1 MAGKRDEVTIAE
13 VAEALDISKT
23 TVSRA
28 ISGKG
33 RVSEATRAR
42 VFDYIGKGR
51 QDAAAPLRTAQQG
64 PTNNL
69 ALVIPKHFMRL
80 DLPFLRKCMGGV
92 WNMAA
97 QRGYDLL
104 LCYAGETD
112 VGQLERQLESY
123 KVDGVIL
130 SRTMLHDECVQTL
143 QRHNVPFVAIGRV
156 DDDKVPQVDNDQV
169 GASAEMTRLLL
180 QLGMRR
186 IAYMGGCTDYTVNAD
201 RLRGYLRGFSD
212 CGVQVDQKLIWTGI
226 ETSEQ
231 RIDALEGALE
241 QKPECLLCADDSMA
255 VAVLQEL
262 RARHIKVPE
271 QVKLASFYDS
281 ELLTSSNPQISA
293 AQFDGERLG
302 ATACRMLLVRNFF
315 SNNGIFNTM
324 MANAGVTDFL
334 HNIGLL
340 DKGLSYIPFLT
351 QPGWAMFT
359 IIMINIWIGVP
370 YQMLIATGVLMNI
383 PADMIEAARIDGANP
398 VQMFFRIKLPYLLSV
413 QGPSLVTDFVKNVN
427 NFNVIY
433 LLTQDVFVTQNQALA
448 QSNAK
453 EIDLL
458 VTWLFRLTQDYYN
471 YKMAAVLGIM
481 VFIVCAVFTIVCFHF
496 INKKEA
502 TFS

>member
-13 VAEALDISKT
+13 VAEALNISKT

-64 PTNNL
+64 PINNL

-112 VGQLERQLESY
+112 VGQLERQLESH

-255 VAVLQEL
+255 AVVLQEL

-281 ELLTSSNPQISA
+281 ELLISSTPQISA

-302 ATACRMLLVRNFF
+302 ATACRMLLD
-315 SNNGIFNTM
+315 IL
-324 MANAGVTDFL
+324 AG
-334 HNIGLL
+334 
-340 DKGLSYIPFLT
+340 K
-351 QPGWAMFT
+351 Q
-359 IIMINIWIGVP
+359 
-370 YQMLIATGVLMNI
+370 IAL
-383 PADMIEAARIDGANP
+383 R
-398 VQMFFRIKLPYLLSV
+398 QV
-413 QGPSLVTDFVKNVN
+413 QGYQ
-427 NFNVIY
+427 VI
-433 LLTQDVFVTQNQALA
+433 LREST
-448 QSNAK
+448 K
-453 EIDLL
+453 
-458 VTWLFRLTQDYYN
+458 
-471 YKMAAVLGIM
+471 
-481 VFIVCAVFTIVCFHF
+481 
-496 INKKEA
+496 
-502 TFS
+502 

>member
-13 VAEALDISKT
+13 VAEALNISKT

-42 VFDYIGKGR
+42 VLDYIGKGR

-92 WNMAA
+92 WNMAV

-112 VGQLERQLESY
+112 VGQLERQLESH

-169 GASAEMTRLLL
+169 GATAEMTRLLL

-186 IAYMGGCTDYTVNAD
+186 IAYMGGCTNYTVNED
-201 RLRGYLRGFSD
+201 RLRGY
-212 CGVQVDQKLIWTGI
+212 
-226 ETSEQ
+226 
-231 RIDALEGALE
+231 
-241 QKPECLLCADDSMA
+241 
-255 VAVLQEL
+255 L

-281 ELLTSSNPQISA
+281 ELLTSSTPQISA

-302 ATACRMLLVRNFF
+302 ATACRMLLD
-315 SNNGIFNTM
+315 IL
-324 MANAGVTDFL
+324 AGKQIAL
-334 HNIGLL
+334 RQMQG
-340 DKGLSYIPFLT
+340 
-351 QPGWAMFT
+351 
-359 IIMINIWIGVP
+359 
-370 YQMLIATGVLMNI
+370 YQ
-383 PADMIEAARIDGANP
+383 
-398 VQMFFRIKLPYLLSV
+398 
-413 QGPSLVTDFVKNVN
+413 
-427 NFNVIY
+427 VI
-433 LLTQDVFVTQNQALA
+433 LREST
-448 QSNAK
+448 K
-453 EIDLL
+453 
-458 VTWLFRLTQDYYN
+458 
-471 YKMAAVLGIM
+471 
-481 VFIVCAVFTIVCFHF
+481 
-496 INKKEA
+496 
-502 TFS
+502 

>member
-13 VAEALDISKT
+13 VAEALNISKT

-112 VGQLERQLESY
+112 VGQLERQLESH

-156 DDDKVPQVDNDQV
+156 DDDKVPQVDN
-169 GASAEMTRLLL
+169 
-180 QLGMRR
+180 
-186 IAYMGGCTDYTVNAD
+186 GCTNYTVNED

-212 CGVQVDQKLIWTGI
+212 YGVQVDQKLIWTGI

-255 VAVLQEL
+255 AAVLQEL

-281 ELLTSSNPQISA
+281 ELLTSSTPQISA

-302 ATACRMLLVRNFF
+302 ATACRMLLD
-315 SNNGIFNTM
+315 IL
-324 MANAGVTDFL
+324 AGKQIAL
-334 HNIGLL
+334 RQMQG
-340 DKGLSYIPFLT
+340 
-351 QPGWAMFT
+351 
-359 IIMINIWIGVP
+359 
-370 YQMLIATGVLMNI
+370 YQ
-383 PADMIEAARIDGANP
+383 
-398 VQMFFRIKLPYLLSV
+398 
-413 QGPSLVTDFVKNVN
+413 
-427 NFNVIY
+427 VI
-433 LLTQDVFVTQNQALA
+433 LREST
-448 QSNAK
+448 K
-453 EIDLL
+453 
-458 VTWLFRLTQDYYN
+458 
-471 YKMAAVLGIM
+471 
-481 VFIVCAVFTIVCFHF
+481 
-496 INKKEA
+496 
-502 TFS
+502 

>member
-13 VAEALDISKT
+13 VAEALNISKT

-42 VFDYIGKGR
+42 VLDYIGKGR

-112 VGQLERQLESY
+112 VGQLERQLESH

-169 GASAEMTRLLL
+169 GATAEMTRLLL

-186 IAYMGGCTDYTVNAD
+186 IAYMGAAAPTIPSTRTGCAAT
-201 RLRGYLRGFSD
+201 
-212 CGVQVDQKLIWTGI
+212 
-226 ETSEQ
+226 
-231 RIDALEGALE
+231 
-241 QKPECLLCADDSMA
+241 CADFPT
-255 VAVLQEL
+255 V
-262 RARHIKVPE
+262 
-271 QVKLASFYDS
+271 
-281 ELLTSSNPQISA
+281 
-293 AQFDGERLG
+293 G
-302 ATACRMLLVRNFF
+302 CRWTRN
-315 SNNGIFNTM
+315 
-324 MANAGVTDFL
+324 
-334 HNIGLL
+334 
-340 DKGLSYIPFLT
+340 
-351 QPGWAMFT
+351 
-359 IIMINIWIGVP
+359 
-370 YQMLIATGVLMNI
+370 
-383 PADMIEAARIDGANP
+383 
-398 VQMFFRIKLPYLLSV
+398 
-413 QGPSLVTDFVKNVN
+413 
-427 NFNVIY
+427 
-433 LLTQDVFVTQNQALA
+433 
-448 QSNAK
+448 
-453 EIDLL
+453 
-458 VTWLFRLTQDYYN
+458 
-471 YKMAAVLGIM
+471 
-481 VFIVCAVFTIVCFHF
+481 
-496 INKKEA
+496 
-502 TFS
+502 

>member
-13 VAEALDISKT
+13 VAEALNISKT

-112 VGQLERQLESY
+112 VGQLERQLESH

-169 GASAEMTRLLL
+169 GATAEMTRLLL

-186 IAYMGGCTDYTVNAD
+186 IAYMGGCTNYTVNED

-231 RIDALEGALE
+231 RIDALEGAL
-241 QKPECLLCADDSMA
+241 
-255 VAVLQEL
+255 
-262 RARHIKVPE
+262 
-271 QVKLASFYDS
+271 ASFYDS
-281 ELLTSSNPQISA
+281 ELLTSSTPQISA

-302 ATACRMLLVRNFF
+302 ATACRMLLD
-315 SNNGIFNTM
+315 IL
-324 MANAGVTDFL
+324 AGKQIAL
-334 HNIGLL
+334 RQMQG
-340 DKGLSYIPFLT
+340 
-351 QPGWAMFT
+351 
-359 IIMINIWIGVP
+359 
-370 YQMLIATGVLMNI
+370 YQ
-383 PADMIEAARIDGANP
+383 
-398 VQMFFRIKLPYLLSV
+398 
-413 QGPSLVTDFVKNVN
+413 
-427 NFNVIY
+427 VI
-433 LLTQDVFVTQNQALA
+433 LREST
-448 QSNAK
+448 K
-453 EIDLL
+453 
-458 VTWLFRLTQDYYN
+458 
-471 YKMAAVLGIM
+471 
-481 VFIVCAVFTIVCFHF
+481 
-496 INKKEA
+496 
-502 TFS
+502 

>member
-13 VAEALDISKT
+13 VAEALNISKT

-112 VGQLERQLESY
+112 VGQLERQLESH

-169 GASAEMTRLLL
+169 GATAEMTRLLL
-180 QLGMRR
+180 GLISNSPIR
-186 IAYMGGCTDYTVNAD
+186 IPSGGVRGGNSVSPAALNSRELISPRSISWIPERSSTAQTLTGGSFVSFSSSHAAREESMGTNPMFFFM
-201 RLRGYLRGFSD
+201 L
-212 CGVQVDQKLIWTGI
+212 
-226 ETSEQ
+226 
-231 RIDALEGALE
+231 
-241 QKPECLLCADDSMA
+241 DS
-255 VAVLQEL
+255 
-262 RARHIKVPE
+262 
-271 QVKLASFYDS
+271 SF
-281 ELLTSSNPQISA
+281 QISS
-293 AQFDGERLG
+293 RY
-302 ATACRMLLVRNFF
+302 FF
-315 SNNGIFNTM
+315 
-324 MANAGVTDFL
+324 
-334 HNIGLL
+334 
-340 DKGLSYIPFLT
+340 
-351 QPGWAMFT
+351 
-359 IIMINIWIGVP
+359 
-370 YQMLIATGVLMNI
+370 
-383 PADMIEAARIDGANP
+383 
-398 VQMFFRIKLPYLLSV
+398 
-413 QGPSLVTDFVKNVN
+413 
-427 NFNVIY
+427 
-433 LLTQDVFVTQNQALA
+433 
-448 QSNAK
+448 
-453 EIDLL
+453 
-458 VTWLFRLTQDYYN
+458 
-471 YKMAAVLGIM
+471 
-481 VFIVCAVFTIVCFHF
+481 
-496 INKKEA
+496 
-502 TFS
+502 

>member
-13 VAEALDISKT
+13 VAEALNISKT

-42 VFDYIGKGR
+42 VLDYIGKGR

-112 VGQLERQLESY
+112 VGQLERQLESH

-169 GASAEMTRLLL
+169 GATAEMTRLLL

-186 IAYMGGCTDYTVNAD
+186 IAYMGGCTNYTVNED
-201 RLRGYLRGFSD
+201 RLRGYLICKGFFD
-212 CGVQVDQKLIWTGI
+212 TVPVALREAAKLDGA
-226 ETSEQ
+226 SEA
-231 RIDALEGALE
+231 RIFFQIVIPMSRPIL
-241 QKPECLLCADDSMA
+241 
-255 VAVLQEL
+255 VYT
-262 RARHIKVPE
+262 II
-271 QVKLASFYDS
+271 
-281 ELLTSSNPQISA
+281 SS
-293 AQFDGERLG
+293 
-302 ATACRMLLVRNFF
+302 
-315 SNNGIFNTM
+315 
-324 MANAGVTDFL
+324 
-334 HNIGLL
+334 
-340 DKGLSYIPFLT
+340 FLT
-351 QPGWAMFT
+351 PW
-359 IIMINIWIGVP
+359 
-370 YQMLIATGVLMNI
+370 
-383 PADMIEAARIDGANP
+383 
-398 VQMFFRIKLPYLLSV
+398 
-413 QGPSLVTDFVKNVN
+413 TDFVVAKMILNSGVSSDWTVAIGLYNMLQKALVN
-427 NFNVIY
+427 SYFSRFCAGGVLVAVPISILFVIMQKFY
-433 LLTQDVFVTQNQALA
+433 VEGITSGA
-448 QSNAK
+448 AK
-453 EIDLL
+453 
-458 VTWLFRLTQDYYN
+458 
-471 YKMAAVLGIM
+471 G
-481 VFIVCAVFTIVCFHF
+481 
-496 INKKEA
+496 
-502 TFS
+502 

>member
-13 VAEALDISKT
+13 VAEALNISKT

-112 VGQLERQLESY
+112 VGQLERQLESH

-156 DDDKVPQVDNDQV
+156 DEDKVPQVDNDQV

-186 IAYMGGCTDYTVNAD
+186 IAYMGGCTDYTVNED

-255 VAVLQEL
+255 AAVLQEL
-262 RARHIKVPE
+262 RTRHIKVPE

-281 ELLTSSNPQISA
+281 ELLTSSTPQISA

-302 ATACRMLLVRNFF
+302 ATACRMLLD
-315 SNNGIFNTM
+315 IL
-324 MANAGVTDFL
+324 AGKQIAL
-334 HNIGLL
+334 RQMQG
-340 DKGLSYIPFLT
+340 
-351 QPGWAMFT
+351 
-359 IIMINIWIGVP
+359 
-370 YQMLIATGVLMNI
+370 YQ
-383 PADMIEAARIDGANP
+383 
-398 VQMFFRIKLPYLLSV
+398 
-413 QGPSLVTDFVKNVN
+413 
-427 NFNVIY
+427 VI
-433 LLTQDVFVTQNQALA
+433 LREST
-448 QSNAK
+448 K
-453 EIDLL
+453 
-458 VTWLFRLTQDYYN
+458 
-471 YKMAAVLGIM
+471 
-481 VFIVCAVFTIVCFHF
+481 
-496 INKKEA
+496 
-502 TFS
+502 

>member
-201 RLRGYLRGFSD
+201 RLRGSLPKADAAMIFDWDNRWALDDAWGMQIKQKNLRETCCQLYAQLNH
-212 CGVQVDQKLIWTGI
+212 CGVETDVVGVDADLNRYKLVVLPMLFMTKPGFAQKIREYVENGGTVVATYLLGYVDESTLCWLGGFPGDGLREVFGVTASELDTLYPGEGNRAIWVKSSQQSSI
-226 ETSEQ
+226 KDYCELLQ
-231 RIDALEGALE
+231 PAEGTE
-241 QKPECLLCADDSMA
+241 V
-255 VAVLQEL
+255 VAVYGQDFYSGHAAVTHHVFGKGHAYYIG
-262 RARHIKVPE
+262 AR
-271 QVKLASFYDS
+271 LD
-281 ELLTSSNPQISA
+281 
-293 AQFDGERLG
+293 D
-302 ATACRMLLVRNFF
+302 
-315 SNNGIFNTM
+315 
-324 MANAGVTDFL
+324 AG
-334 HNIGLL
+334 N
-340 DKGLSYIPFLT
+340 
-351 QPGWAMFT
+351 
-359 IIMINIWIGVP
+359 
-370 YQMLIATGVLMNI
+370 
-383 PADMIEAARIDGANP
+383 
-398 VQMFFRIKLPYLLSV
+398 
-413 QGPSLVTDFVKNVN
+413 
-427 NFNVIY
+427 
-433 LLTQDVFVTQNQALA
+433 
-448 QSNAK
+448 
-453 EIDLL
+453 
-458 VTWLFRLTQDYYN
+458 
-471 YKMAAVLGIM
+471 AAVLRAALADAKVHLRDLPQGVEYHCRESENARYHFYINTTQSAVKVQVESGADLLSGKNVLGSM
-481 VFIVCAVFTIVCFHF
+481 ELKPYDACAIEEKV
-496 INKKEA
+496 K
-502 TFS
+502 

>member
-13 VAEALDISKT
+13 VAEALNISKT

-112 VGQLERQLESY
+112 VGQLERQLESH

-169 GASAEMTRLLL
+169 GATAEMTRLLL
-180 QLGMRR
+180 QLG
-186 IAYMGGCTDYTVNAD
+186 ISQI
-201 RLRGYLRGFSD
+201 YLSNISCKACLGR
-212 CGVQVDQKLIWTGI
+212 
-226 ETSEQ
+226 
-231 RIDALEGALE
+231 
-241 QKPECLLCADDSMA
+241 KPT
-255 VAVLQEL
+255 L
-262 RARHIKVPE
+262 RA
-271 QVKLASFYDS
+271 DS
-281 ELLTSSNPQISA
+281 WP
-293 AQFDGERLG
+293 
-302 ATACRMLLVRNFF
+302 FF
-315 SNNGIFNTM
+315 STTRQGM
-324 MANAGVTDFL
+324 LEM
-334 HNIGLL
+334 
-340 DKGLSYIPFLT
+340 
-351 QPGWAMFT
+351 
-359 IIMINIWIGVP
+359 P
-370 YQMLIATGVLMNI
+370 YSVASWRFSSTSML
-383 PADMIEAARIDGANP
+383 
-398 VQMFFRIKLPYLLSV
+398 
-413 QGPSLVTDFVKNVN
+413 
-427 NFNVIY
+427 
-433 LLTQDVFVTQNQALA
+433 
-448 QSNAK
+448 
-453 EIDLL
+453 
-458 VTWLFRLTQDYYN
+458 
-471 YKMAAVLGIM
+471 
-481 VFIVCAVFTIVCFHF
+481 
-496 INKKEA
+496 
-502 TFS
+502 

>member
-13 VAEALDISKT
+13 VAEALNISKT
-23 TVSRA
+23 TVSRT

-112 VGQLERQLESY
+112 VGQLERQLESH

-169 GASAEMTRLLL
+169 GATAEMTRLLL

-186 IAYMGGCTDYTVNAD
+186 IAYMGGCTNYTVNED

-302 ATACRMLLVRNFF
+302 ATACRMLLD
-315 SNNGIFNTM
+315 IL
-324 MANAGVTDFL
+324 AGKQIAL
-334 HNIGLL
+334 RQMQG
-340 DKGLSYIPFLT
+340 
-351 QPGWAMFT
+351 
-359 IIMINIWIGVP
+359 
-370 YQMLIATGVLMNI
+370 YQ
-383 PADMIEAARIDGANP
+383 
-398 VQMFFRIKLPYLLSV
+398 
-413 QGPSLVTDFVKNVN
+413 
-427 NFNVIY
+427 VI
-433 LLTQDVFVTQNQALA
+433 LREST
-448 QSNAK
+448 K
-453 EIDLL
+453 
-458 VTWLFRLTQDYYN
+458 
-471 YKMAAVLGIM
+471 
-481 VFIVCAVFTIVCFHF
+481 
-496 INKKEA
+496 
-502 TFS
+502 

>member
-13 VAEALDISKT
+13 VAEALNISKT

-112 VGQLERQLESY
+112 VGQLERQLESH

-169 GASAEMTRLLL
+169 GATAEMTRLLL

-186 IAYMGGCTDYTVNAD
+186 
-201 RLRGYLRGFSD
+201 
-212 CGVQVDQKLIWTGI
+212 I

-255 VAVLQEL
+255 AAVLQEL

-281 ELLTSSNPQISA
+281 ELLTSSTPQISA

-302 ATACRMLLVRNFF
+302 ATACRMLLD
-315 SNNGIFNTM
+315 IL
-324 MANAGVTDFL
+324 AGKQIAL
-334 HNIGLL
+334 RQMQG
-340 DKGLSYIPFLT
+340 
-351 QPGWAMFT
+351 
-359 IIMINIWIGVP
+359 
-370 YQMLIATGVLMNI
+370 YQ
-383 PADMIEAARIDGANP
+383 
-398 VQMFFRIKLPYLLSV
+398 
-413 QGPSLVTDFVKNVN
+413 
-427 NFNVIY
+427 VI
-433 LLTQDVFVTQNQALA
+433 LREST
-448 QSNAK
+448 K
-453 EIDLL
+453 
-458 VTWLFRLTQDYYN
+458 
-471 YKMAAVLGIM
+471 
-481 VFIVCAVFTIVCFHF
+481 
-496 INKKEA
+496 
-502 TFS
+502 

>member
-13 VAEALDISKT
+13 VAEALNISKT

-112 VGQLERQLESY
+112 VGQLERQLESH

-169 GASAEMTRLLL
+169 GATAEMTRLLL

-186 IAYMGGCTDYTVNAD
+186 IAYMGGCTNYTVNED

-212 CGVQVDQKLIWTGI
+212 CGVQVDQK
-226 ETSEQ
+226 
-231 RIDALEGALE
+231 
-241 QKPECLLCADDSMA
+241 
-255 VAVLQEL
+255 
-262 RARHIKVPE
+262 
-271 QVKLASFYDS
+271 
-281 ELLTSSNPQISA
+281 
-293 AQFDGERLG
+293 
-302 ATACRMLLVRNFF
+302 
-315 SNNGIFNTM
+315 
-324 MANAGVTDFL
+324 
-334 HNIGLL
+334 
-340 DKGLSYIPFLT
+340 
-351 QPGWAMFT
+351 
-359 IIMINIWIGVP
+359 
-370 YQMLIATGVLMNI
+370 
-383 PADMIEAARIDGANP
+383 
-398 VQMFFRIKLPYLLSV
+398 
-413 QGPSLVTDFVKNVN
+413 
-427 NFNVIY
+427 
-433 LLTQDVFVTQNQALA
+433 
-448 QSNAK
+448 
-453 EIDLL
+453 IDLD
-458 VTWLFRLTQDYYN
+458 R
-471 YKMAAVLGIM
+471 
-481 VFIVCAVFTIVCFHF
+481 H
-496 INKKEA
+496 
-502 TFS
+502 